1 MCHPRPLQRKT
12 IPDSIDIINR
22 TYQIWSYLKYN
33 SVIFLMRKLEHENKA
48 GEYPNLDVDMLGAA
62 ANLQK
67 SDRRLSHLQGLERN
81 ESNKNRSIGTEIAA
95 RDIVGTW
102 VGRNRS
108 TIDTNTQNRGW
119 IRTIVDIFVGKSS
132 SHNCTGVGTKQCVDD
147 GYRTKGKGEKGN
159 DINTIHRISVYDL
172 LEQQNHRTNPNH
184 PQSGD
189 PK

>member
-1 MCHPRPLQRKT
+1 M
-12 IPDSIDIINR
+12 
-22 TYQIWSYLKYN
+22 
-33 SVIFLMRKLEHENKA
+33 
-48 GEYPNLDVDMLGAA
+48 
-62 ANLQK
+62 QK

-102 VGRNRS
+102 VERNRS

-132 SHNCTGVGTKQCVDD
+132 SHNCTGLGTEQCVDD
-147 GYRTKGKGEKGN
+147 GYRTKEKGEKGN